1 MISSHL
7 LTKIDDHRI
16 VAGTSRES
24 RRESFRVR
32 QVPALTE
39 DGEGLISLAVMW
51 GDSTL
56 HLGPMVHRSVTSVE
70 AEQVRRAFRKEKRMN
85 TTRILV
91 LTMGVISAIQSV
103 ECKFEYWQIT

>member
-51 GDSTL
+51 DDSTL

-70 AEQVRRAFRKEKRMN
+70 AEQVRSIQKGKEN
-85 TTRILV
+85 EHDTYSCLNY
-91 LTMGVISAIQSV
+91 GSNFGNSNH
-103 ECKFEYWQIT
+103 